1 CCADESQ
8 TSQKTAAPDGYCN
21 AIDLLTYGWSKPASG
36 TIDWL
41 WGFFSRRFPGVLVI
55 GAPAIGWQ
63 EPVFPAGTTRPAAFS
78 HLEYTTTV
86 NDVESPLDVV
96 LHITVRIT
104 WLPGGSRFVVD
115 ITLGLFTL
123 LLCLPLANLR
133 RAA

>member
-1 CCADESQ
+1 L
-8 TSQKTAAPDGYCN
+8 APDRRYD

-36 TIDWL
+36 TIDGL
-41 WGFFSRRFPGVLVI
+41 WGFFSRRFPGVLGI
-55 GAPAIGWQ
+55 RAPAIAWQ
-63 EPVFPAGTTRPAAFS
+63 EPVFPAATTRPAAFRCP
-78 HLEYTTTV
+78 EYHATAD
-86 NDVESPLDVV
+86 DVESALDVV

-115 ITLGLFTL
+115 ITLALFTL

>member
-1 CCADESQ
+1 MACD
-8 TSQKTAAPDGYCN
+8 PDYSV
-21 AIDLLTYGWSKPASG
+21 IDLLLCGWAKPVRGSIAGLCS
-36 TIDWL
+36 
-41 WGFFSRRFPGVLVI
+41 FFPRRFPGVLGI
-55 GAPAIGWQ
+55 GASAAGWQ
-63 EPVFPAGTTRPAAFS
+63 ESIFSGGATCAAAFS

-115 ITLGLFTL
+115 ITLALFTL